1 MTGQTDW
8 LSALAILAAGLI
20 LGFLLI
26 YFFGRRKS
34 APITDNVELRDLEA
48 KRDALVAQ
56 LREGEELSGEERTR
70 LELETAQVL
79 RQIDK
84 IRVVPSEARSLG
96 VGEAKST
103 ALRAEESSL
112 GMIRRR
118 ERAIGFAWG
127 AGTMAALGLLGYLVT
142 TSLSPRE
149 DQAAPQAMQQPPQA
163 SRPDPALQQLEAAV
177 KSQPDNLEL
186 RTDLAQAYLEREN
199 LMGVFEQTQYVLAKS
214 PDHSRAMTFEALVR
228 LAMGETNTAVTMLEK
243 ATKTDPQ
250 LLDAWVA
257 LAWVRTQEGNKKEAE
272 RTMQEAMRRR
282 PDEKVR
288 LQEVLDQMMAHSD
301 DPNAQMAGNQLPAG
315 HPPVGPDSPRVGPIT
330 PAATTP
336 ERTTPANP
344 EAVRITLDIDSA
356 ARARAGG
363 NAVLFVTARRAGVT
377 AGPPIAAKRMVVQSF
392 PVTFDLSASDSM
404 MGQALPASMRVEAR
418 LDSDGNAATRNPAD
432 PVVAQDQVAMG
443 SQIRL
448 AMR

>member
-34 APITDNVELRDLEA
+34 APVSDNLELRDLEA
-48 KRDALVAQ
+48 RRDTLVAQ
-56 LREGEELSGEERTR
+56 LRDGDELSGDERTR

-79 RQIDK
+79 RQLD
-84 IRVVPSEARSLG
+84 RVSV
-96 VGEAKST
+96 T
-103 ALRAEESSL
+103 AVRKDTAPVKAAAEQTRPD
-112 GMIRRR
+112 IRR
-118 ERAIGFAWG
+118 ATMIGFAWG
-127 AGTMAALGLLGYLVT
+127 AGTVAALGFLGYLVT

-149 DQAAPQAMQQPPQA
+149 DQAAAPQPMQQPQQA
-163 SRPDPALQQLEAAV
+163 NRPDPALQQLEAAV

-199 LMGVFEQTQYVLAKS
+199 LMGVFEQTQFVLAKQ
-214 PDHSRAMTFEALVR
+214 PEHSRAMTFEALVR
-228 LAMGETNTAVTMLEK
+228 LAMGESATAVTMLEK
-243 ATKTDPQ
+243 ATKNDPK

-272 RTMQEAMRRR
+272 RTMQEAMRQR
-282 PDEKVR
+282 PEEKVR
-288 LQEVLDQMMAHSD
+288 LQEVLDQMMAHTD
-301 DPNAQMAGNQLPAG
+301 DPNAQTAGSELPAG
-315 HPPVGPDSPRVGPIT
+315 HPPVGPDSPRVGPATTTAATT

-336 ERTTPANP
+336 QRVPAANP
-344 EAVRITLDIDSA
+344 QAVRITLEVDAA
-356 ARARAGG
+356 ARSRAGG
-363 NAVLFVTARRAGVT
+363 NAVLFVTARPAGVT
-377 AGPPIAAKRMVVQSF
+377 AGPPVAAKRMVVQSF

-418 LDSDGNAATRNPAD
+418 LDSDGNAATRNPGD
-432 PVVAQDQVAMG
+432 PVAAQDRVTMG
-443 SQIRL
+443 SQITL

>member
-8 LSALAILAAGLI
+8 LSAVAILAAGLI

-26 YFFGRRKS
+26 YFFGRRKA
-34 APITDNVELRDLEA
+34 APVSDNLELRDLEA
-48 KRDALVAQ
+48 RRDALVAQ
-56 LREGEELSGEERTR
+56 LRDGDELSGDERTR

-79 RQIDK
+79 RQIDR
-84 IRVVPSEARSLG
+84 IGVTSARKESAP
-96 VGEAKST
+96 VKT
-103 ALRAEESSL
+103 ATEQARPEVRRAT
-112 GMIRRR
+112 M
-118 ERAIGFAWG
+118 IGFAWG
-127 AGTMAALGLLGYLVT
+127 AGTMAALGFLGYLVT

-149 DQAAPQAMQQPPQA
+149 DQAAPQPMQQPQQA

-177 KSQPDNLEL
+177 KSQPENLDL

-199 LMGVFEQTQYVLAKS
+199 LMGVFEQTQFVLAKQ
-214 PDHSRAMTFEALVR
+214 PENSRAMTFEALVR
-228 LAMGETNTAVTMLEK
+228 LAMGESATAVTMLEK
-243 ATKTDPQ
+243 ATKIDPK

-288 LQEVLDQMMAHSD
+288 LQEVLDQMMAHTD
-301 DPNAQMAGNQLPAG
+301 DPNAQVAGNELPAG
-315 HPPVGPDSPRVGPIT
+315 HPPVGPDSPKVGPATT

-336 ERTTPANP
+336 QRVPAANP
-344 EAVRITLDIDSA
+344 QAVRITLDVDASA
-356 ARARAGG
+356 RSRAGG
-363 NAVLFVTARRAGVT
+363 NAVLFVTARPAGVT
-377 AGPPIAAKRMVVQSF
+377 AGPPVAAKRMVVQSF
-392 PVTFDLSASDSM
+392 PVTFDLSAADSM

-418 LDSDGNAATRNPAD
+418 LDSDGNAATRNPSD
-432 PVVAQDQVAMG
+432 PVVAQDRVSMG
-443 SQIRL
+443 SQITL